1 MINYV
6 YGEQLYQEF
15 VSFRDLFLKKAVARA
30 QHVDAASDG
39 RPVRPV
45 VVLPFKET
53 DSIQAE
59 IDKWTLMAR
68 ELEQYPDL
76 NIPKTILYPVP
87 NILRGVRKV
96 TTYQTEAVN
105 SVNMT
110 AGHIIHLIDKDIR
123 IQKSAGINEHQK
135 LADTDRLVRLMK
147 VTDRPCRIRTVY
159 LLSRQRHAKPQTSRQ
174 LSCIGTAAHRVC
186 RIIIARIFM
195 VAVCQTLHH
204 RIISRAVHGSRILP
218 DTQPQTVTAGR
229 LPHFFQSLRTVGA
242 GAPAV

>member
-30 QHVDAASDG
+30 QHVDTASDG

-110 AGHIIHLIDKDIR
+110 AGRIIHLIDKDIR
-123 IQKSAGINEHQK
+123 IQKSAGINEHSAK
-135 LADTDRLVRLMK
+135 YIENLEATKELMK
-147 VTDRPCRIRTVY
+147 QYPEDEKFRM
-159 LLSRQRHAKPQTSRQ
+159 
-174 LSCIGTAAHRVC
+174 RVHGFSETMLRVHYISSSPNYNDGKSVSYHVPLC
-186 RIIIARIFM
+186 GVFICDETLRDGIIINGEFEKAKFSLYDSIEP
-195 VAVCQTLHH
+195 
-204 RIISRAVHGSRILP
+204 IICDRW
-218 DTQPQTVTAGR
+218 PQA
-229 LPHFFQSLRTVGA
+229 
-242 GAPAV
+242 

>member
-1 MINYV
+1 MSTANNCTRV
-6 YGEQLYQEF
+6 RQLQG
-15 VSFRDLFLKKAVARA
+15 SLSKKAVARA

-110 AGHIIHLIDKDIR
+110 AGRIIHLIDKDIR
-123 IQKSAGINEHQK
+123 IQKSAGINEHSAKYIENPKQQK
-135 LADTDRLVRLMK
+135 
-147 VTDRPCRIRTVY
+147 
-159 LLSRQRHAKPQTSRQ
+159 S
-174 LSCIGTAAHRVC
+174 
-186 RIIIARIFM
+186 
-195 VAVCQTLHH
+195 
-204 RIISRAVHGSRILP
+204 
-218 DTQPQTVTAGR
+218 
-229 LPHFFQSLRTVGA
+229 
-242 GAPAV
+242 

>member
-1 MINYV
+1 MSTANNCTRSSSAS
-6 YGEQLYQEF
+6 GSL
-15 VSFRDLFLKKAVARA
+15 SKKAVARA

-110 AGHIIHLIDKDIR
+110 AGRIIHLIDKDIR
-123 IQKSAGINEHQK
+123 IQKSAGINEH
-135 LADTDRLVRLMK
+135 
-147 VTDRPCRIRTVY
+147 
-159 LLSRQRHAKPQTSRQ
+159 SAKYIENLEATKS
-174 LSCIGTAAHRVC
+174 
-186 RIIIARIFM
+186 
-195 VAVCQTLHH
+195 
-204 RIISRAVHGSRILP
+204 
-218 DTQPQTVTAGR
+218 
-229 LPHFFQSLRTVGA
+229 
-242 GAPAV
+242 

>member
-6 YGEQLYQEF
+6 YGEQLYRGVRQLQ
-15 VSFRDLFLKKAVARA
+15 DLFLKAVARA

-110 AGHIIHLIDKDIR
+110 AGRIIHLIDKDIR
-123 IQKSAGINEHQK
+123 IQKARGSMS
-135 LADTDRLVRLMK
+135 TVRN
-147 VTDRPCRIRTVY
+147 T
-159 LLSRQRHAKPQTSRQ
+159 
-174 LSCIGTAAHRVC
+174 
-186 RIIIARIFM
+186 
-195 VAVCQTLHH
+195 
-204 RIISRAVHGSRILP
+204 
-218 DTQPQTVTAGR
+218 
-229 LPHFFQSLRTVGA
+229 
-242 GAPAV
+242 

>member
-110 AGHIIHLIDKDIR
+110 AGRIIHLIDKDIR
-123 IQKSAGINEHQK
+123 IQKSAGINEHSAK
-135 LADTDRLVRLMK
+135 YIENLEATKELMK
-147 VTDRPCRIRTVY
+147 QYPEDEKFRMR
-159 LLSRQRHAKPQTSRQ
+159 
-174 LSCIGTAAHRVC
+174 
-186 RIIIARIFM
+186 
-195 VAVCQTLHH
+195 
-204 RIISRAVHGSRILP
+204 VHG
-218 DTQPQTVTAGR
+218 
-229 LPHFFQSLRTVGA
+229 F
-242 GAPAV
+242 